1 MNIKLQSIYK
11 YDCYRDDK
19 LIWTEEEPNLVT
31 NQGVEYAMALIFD
44 KGLEATKPEFYC
56 GLISGNV
63 YPVVEDTMQ
72 DHGFAEFLGYT
83 SATRAAT
90 EFQRV
95 EGQVAT
101 YLSNEVSRFYMK
113 QPGSIRGAFMT
124 TGVDKGGSDGYLY
137 GASVFDTFR
146 QVVAGDLL
154 RVSITVRATG

>member
-11 YDCYRDDK
+11 YDCYRDGK
-19 LIWTEEEPNLVT
+19 LIWSEEKPNLVT

-44 KGLEATKPEFYC
+44 KELQAHKPEFYC
-56 GLISGNV
+56 GLITGNL
-63 YPVVEDTMQ
+63 YPIVEDTMQ
-72 DHGFAEFLGYT
+72 DHVFVEFTNYT
-83 SATRAAT
+83 TSHRAAT

-95 EGQVAT
+95 EGEEAT

-113 QPGSIRGAFMT
+113 GSGSIRGAFLT
-124 TGVDKGGSDGYLY
+124 TGVEKGGADGYLY

-146 QVVAGDLL
+146 EVAEGDLL